1 MFFATL
7 SSKNTGSALPIRI
20 ILEILTV
27 SNVYRLHALKFV
39 HAWHK
44 GILPELIN
52 HFVQYASNIRTKS
65 SDEWTATKQARRDE
79 LVVYWVFS
87 SNDV

>member
-7 SSKNTGSALPIRI
+7 SSKNTGSALSLRI

-52 HFVQYASNIRTKS
+52 HFVQYASNIQNPLMSGQPRN
-65 SDEWTATKQARRDE
+65 R
-79 LVVYWVFS
+79 LVGM
-87 SNDV
+87 NL

>member
-7 SSKNTGSALPIRI
+7 SSKNTGSALPLRI

-52 HFVQYASNIRTKS
+52 HFVQYASNIQNPLMSGQPRN
-65 SDEWTATKQARRDE
+65 R
-79 LVVYWVFS
+79 LVGM
-87 SNDV
+87 NL

>member
-7 SSKNTGSALPIRI
+7 SSKNTDSALPLRN

>member
-7 SSKNTGSALPIRI
+7 SSKNTGGALPLRI

-52 HFVQYASNIRTKS
+52 HFVQC
-65 SDEWTATKQARRDE
+65 
-79 LVVYWVFS
+79 
-87 SNDV
+87 